1 MSTLP
6 GRSRGPG
13 TEMCFLWC
21 GTRHFL
27 GSLNNRGIL
36 AFVAYFQDFY
46 EVQPCSLGLL
56 PQILAS
62 FAVVMCGVGGC
73 KMTHNGNV
81 AGG

>member
-1 MSTLP
+1 MLP
-6 GRSRGPG
+6 LVWHKAFSWI
-13 TEMCFLWC
+13 FK
-21 GTRHFL
+21 H
-27 GSLNNRGIL
+27 NRGIL